1 MDDLSIAAVKRQ
13 ITNQMDPAVLRKNL
27 ITGIIGDAPSLYS
40 KSPAL
45 WNGAFRH
52 LGMNAVYLPFDV
64 ADRALGD
71 LLSSLKSSERFLGV
85 NVTVPHKVRI
95 IDFLDELDP
104 GAKRIGAVNTIVRT
118 PAGELIGYNTDGQ
131 GFVES
136 ILTRQPRRRESF
148 IQGLSNT
155 RVLLLGAGGSARA
168 VAFHVAEL
176 VVGGQLFICNRTPEH
191 AQALAGEIE
200 NAGYSATAID
210 EAQLPLCAPRCAL
223 IINSTTKGQGGLRK
237 LADGKITSLEPYSAL
252 APAQPP
258 AVSANGSSDE
268 QVETRWRLAADVD
281 ISSNLQASLS
291 LARSIP
297 QHVCFYDLIYHPEET
312 IFLRHAR
319 STGHR
324 TMNGK
329 AMIVSQAVIAFCNY
343 ICRQHLRAMGRDN
356 PDTRQSVRDVMYAS
370 WQ

>member
-1 MDDLSIAAVKRQ
+1 MDELSIAAIKRQ
-13 ITNQMDPAVLRKNL
+13 ITNQIDPALLRKNL
-27 ITGIIGDAPSLYS
+27 IAGIIGDTPSLYS

-71 LLSSLKSSERFLGV
+71 LLSSLKSSDRFLGL
-85 NVTVPHKVRI
+85 NVTVPHKIRI

-104 GAKRIGAVNTIVRT
+104 GAKRIRAVNTIVRT
-118 PAGELIGYNTDGQ
+118 PEVKLIGCNTDGQ

-136 ILTRQPRRRESF
+136 ILTRQPGKRQSF
-148 IQGLSNT
+148 IQGLSGR

-168 VAFHVAEL
+168 VAFHLAEL
-176 VVGGQLFICNRTPEH
+176 ITGGQLFICNRSPEH

-200 NAGYSATAID
+200 NAGYSATAISED
-210 EAQLPLCAPRCAL
+210 QLPLWAPRCAL

-237 LADGKITSLEPYSAL
+237 LADGTITSLEPYSAL
-252 APAQPP
+252 APARPP
-258 AVSANGSSDE
+258 AVSSDGSSVE
-268 QVETRWRLAADVD
+268 QVETRWRLAAEVD
-281 ISSNLQASLS
+281 IASNQQASLS

-297 QHVCFYDLIYHPEET
+297 QDVSFYDLIYHPEET
-312 IFLRHAR
+312 VFLRHAR
-319 STGHR
+319 LTGHR

-329 AMIVSQAVIAFCNY
+329 AMIISQAVIAFCNH
-343 ICRQHLRAMGRDN
+343 ICRQHLSAIGRDN
-356 PDTRQSVRDVMYAS
+356 PDTQCLVRDVMYAS